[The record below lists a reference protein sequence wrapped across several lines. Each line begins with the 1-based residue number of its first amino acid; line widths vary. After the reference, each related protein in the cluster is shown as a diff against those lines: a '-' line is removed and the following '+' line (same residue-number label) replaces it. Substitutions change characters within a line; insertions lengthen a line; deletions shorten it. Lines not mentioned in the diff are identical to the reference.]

1 VERGPAQRGEPD
13 DWFPGAGELEAIPEQ
28 SLQGDFTEIG
38 ESAII
43 RDSMKNIRNF
53 SIIAHVDHGKS
64 TLADR
69 FIELTG
75 ALSAREL
82 KEQVLDTMDLER
94 ERGITI
100 KAQTV
105 RLTYKSLSGEEVV
118 FDLIDT
124 PGHVDFSYEVS
135 RSLTACEG
143 ALLVIDASQG
153 VEAQTLANAYL
164 AIHNDLVLVPVIN
177 KIDLPQI
184 QIEDSLEQME
194 HIIGLPRSEA
204 ILVSAKTGQG
214 LPELFEA
221 VVQRIPP
228 PQGDPDA
235 PLKALLF
242 DSWFDVY
249 RGVIVLVRVIDGVLR
264 TGDRIVLMASG
275 AEYEAEE
282 VGYLTP
288 KPVKAG
294 ALTTGEVGYL
304 IAGIKKLSDARVGDT
319 VTLRDRPTERPLPGF
334 KEARPMVFC
343 GIFPAGESNIEEL
356 RDAVEKLRLND
367 ASFQYEPEN
376 SPALGLGFR
385 AGFLGLLHR
394 EIVQERLERDYGL
407 SLITTAPSVGYRV
420 TDRKGETFEI
430 HNPSEMPDPTEVA
443 AIEEPIIEAVILT
456 PDRYLGGL
464 FKLLEERRGVQKK
477 MEYIGPGRVLLAYA
491 LPLNEVVFDF
501 YNQLKQLSQG
511 YASLDYEFAG
521 YREGPL
527 VKLDVLINGEAV
539 DALSLIVHEAKAQT
553 TGRALVERMR
563 KVIPRQQYEVALQA
577 AIGKRIIARETVKP
591 FRKDVLAKLYG
602 GDYTRKMKVLE
613 KQKAGKK
620 RMRRVGKVDIPQEA
634 FLAILEV
641 K

>member
-1 VERGPAQRGEPD
+1 MILTPMDR
-13 DWFPGAGELEAIPEQ
+13 
-28 SLQGDFTEIG
+28 
-38 ESAII
+38 
-43 RDSMKNIRNF
+43 IRNF
-53 SIIAHVDHGKS
+53 SIIAHIDHGKS

-75 ALSAREL
+75 ALSSREL
-82 KEQVLDTMDLER
+82 KEQVLDTMELER

-100 KAQTV
+100 KAQTA
-105 RLTYKSLSGEEVV
+105 RLTYKSRSGKEYI
-118 FDLIDT
+118 FNLIDT

-135 RSLTACEG
+135 RSLAACDG

-164 AIHNDLVLVPVIN
+164 AVHNDLHLVPVIN

-184 QIEDSLEQME
+184 QVEETLEQME
-194 HIIGLPRSEA
+194 NVIGLPRGDA
-204 ILVSAKTGQG
+204 LLVSAKTGAG
-214 LPELFEA
+214 VPELFEA
-221 VVQRIPP
+221 VVERIPP
-228 PQGDPDA
+228 PKGDPAA

-242 DSWFDVY
+242 DSWYDPY
-249 RGVIVLVRVIDGVLR
+249 RGGVVLVRIVDGELR
-264 TGDRIVLMASG
+264 RGDRIVLMSMD

-282 VGYLTP
+282 VGFLTP
-288 KPVKAG
+288 KAVKSDV
-294 ALTTGEVGYL
+294 LRSGEVGYL

-319 VTLRDRPTERPLPGF
+319 VTLRRRPAEKALPGF
-334 KEARPMVFC
+334 KPAKPMVFC
-343 GIFPAGESNIEEL
+343 GIFPAGETNIEEL
-356 RDAVEKLRLND
+356 RDAMEKLRLND
-367 ASFQYEPEN
+367 ASFQFEPEN

-394 EIVQERLERDYGL
+394 EIVQERLEREFGL
-407 SLITTAPSVGYRV
+407 TLITTAPSVGYRV
-420 TDRKGETFEI
+420 TTRTGEVLEI
-430 HNPSEMPDPTEVA
+430 HNPSEMPDPASIAMV
-443 AIEEPIIEAVILT
+443 EEPIIDAVILT
-456 PDRYLGGL
+456 PDRYLGAL
-464 FKLLEERRGVQKK
+464 FKLIEERRGEQKK
-477 MEYIGPGRVLLAYA
+477 MEYIGPGRVLLGYA

-501 YNQLKQLSQG
+501 YNQLKSLSQG

-527 VKLDVLINGEAV
+527 VKLDILINGEAV
-539 DALSLIVHEAKAQT
+539 DALSLIVHEDKAYLV
-553 TGRALVERMR
+553 GRALAARMR
-563 KVIPRQQYEVALQA
+563 KVIPRQQYEVAIQA
-577 AIGKRIIARETVKP
+577 ALGKRIIARETVKP

-634 FLAILEV
+634 FLAVLEI

>member
-1 VERGPAQRGEPD
+1 MTV
-13 DWFPGAGELEAIPEQ
+13 
-28 SLQGDFTEIG
+28 
-38 ESAII
+38 
-43 RDSMKNIRNF
+43 SMKNIRNF
-53 SIIAHVDHGKS
+53 SIIAHIDHGKS

-105 RLTYKSLSGEEVV
+105 RLTYRSFSGEQYV

-135 RSLTACEG
+135 RSLAACDG

-204 ILVSAKTGQG
+204 LLVSAKTGQG

-221 VVQRIPP
+221 VVKRIPP
-228 PQGDPDA
+228 PKGNPDA

-242 DSWFDVY
+242 DSWFDTY
-249 RGVIVLVRVIDGVLR
+249 RGVIVLVRVIDGELK

-282 VGYLTP
+282 VGYLAP
-288 KPVKAG
+288 KPVKSG
-294 ALTTGEVGYL
+294 VLKTGEVGYL
-304 IAGIKKLSDARVGDT
+304 IAGIKKLSDARIGDT
-319 VTLRDRPTERPLPGF
+319 VTHRNRPTEKPLPGF
-334 KEARPMVFC
+334 KDAKSMVFC

-356 RDAVEKLRLND
+356 RDAMEKLRLND

-407 SLITTAPSVGYRV
+407 TLITTAPSVGYRV
-420 TDRKGETFEI
+420 TNSKGETVEI
-430 HNPSEMPDPTEVA
+430 HNPSEMPDAVEVT
-443 AIEEPIIEAVILT
+443 AIEEPIIDAVILT

-464 FKLLEERRGVQKK
+464 FKLLEERRGIQKK
-477 MEYIGPGRVLLAYA
+477 MEYIGPGRVLLAYT

-527 VKLDVLINGEAV
+527 VKLDILINGDAV
-539 DALSLIVHEAKAQT
+539 DALSLIVHEEKALT
-553 TGRALVERMR
+553 IGRGLVERMR

>member
-1 VERGPAQRGEPD
+1 MTV
-13 DWFPGAGELEAIPEQ
+13 
-28 SLQGDFTEIG
+28 
-38 ESAII
+38 
-43 RDSMKNIRNF
+43 SMKNIRNF

-105 RLTYKSLSGEEVV
+105 RLTYRSLSGEDYV

-135 RSLTACEG
+135 RSLSACDG

-153 VEAQTLANAYL
+153 VEAQTLANTYL

-194 HIIGLPRSEA
+194 HVIGIPRSEA
-204 ILVSAKTGQG
+204 LLVSAKTGQG

-228 PQGDPDA
+228 PKGDPDA

-242 DSWFDVY
+242 DSWFDTY
-249 RGVIVLVRVIDGVLR
+249 RGVIVLVRILDGELR

-288 KPVKAG
+288 KPVKSDV
-294 ALTTGEVGYL
+294 LRTGEVGYL

-319 VTLRDRPTERPLPGF
+319 VTHRNRPTATPLPGF
-334 KEARPMVFC
+334 KEAKPMVFC

-356 RDAVEKLRLND
+356 RDAMEKLRLND

-407 SLITTAPSVGYRV
+407 TLITTAPSVGYRV
-420 TDRKGETFEI
+420 TTRTGETVEI
-430 HNPSEMPDPTEVA
+430 HNPSEMPEPTEVA
-443 AIEEPIIEAVILT
+443 AIEEPVIEAVILT

-464 FKLLEERRGVQKK
+464 FKLLEERRGIQKK
-477 MEYIGPGRVLLAYA
+477 MEYIGPGRVLLGYS

-511 YASLDYEFAG
+511 YASLDYEFSG

-527 VKLDVLINGEAV
+527 VKIDILINGDAV
-539 DALSLIVHEAKAQT
+539 DALSLVVHEDKAVT
-553 TGRALVERMR
+553 IGRGLVERMR

>member
-1 VERGPAQRGEPD
+1 
-13 DWFPGAGELEAIPEQ
+13 
-28 SLQGDFTEIG
+28 
-38 ESAII
+38 
-43 RDSMKNIRNF
+43 MKNIRNF

-75 ALSAREL
+75 ALSVREL

-105 RLTYKSLSGEEVV
+105 RLTYRSLSGEEYV

-135 RSLTACEG
+135 RSLAACDG

-194 HIIGLPRSEA
+194 HVIGLPRSEA
-204 ILVSAKTGQG
+204 LLVSAKTGQG

-221 VVQRIPP
+221 VVKRIPP
-228 PQGDPDA
+228 PKGNPEA

-242 DSWFDVY
+242 DSWFDSY
-249 RGVIVLVRVIDGVLR
+249 RGVIVLVRVLDGELR
-264 TGDRIVLMASG
+264 TGDKIVLMASG

-282 VGYLTP
+282 VGYLMP
-288 KPVKAG
+288 KPVKSAV
-294 ALTTGEVGYL
+294 LRTGEVGYL
-304 IAGIKKLSDARVGDT
+304 IAGIKKLSDARIGDT
-319 VTLRDRPTERPLPGF
+319 VTHRNRPTEKPLPGF
-334 KEARPMVFC
+334 KDAKSMVFC

-356 RDAVEKLRLND
+356 RDAIEKLRLND
-367 ASFQYEPEN
+367 ASLQYEPEN

-394 EIVQERLERDYGL
+394 EIVQERLEREFGL
-407 SLITTAPSVGYRV
+407 TLITTAPSVGYRV
-420 TDRKGETFEI
+420 TTRAGETVEI
-430 HNPSEMPDPTEVA
+430 HNPAGMPDPTDVTV
-443 AIEEPIIEAVILT
+443 IEEPVIDAVILT

-511 YASLDYEFAG
+511 YASLDYEFSG

-527 VKLDVLINGEAV
+527 VKLDILINGDAI
-539 DALSLIVHEAKAQT
+539 DALSLIVHEDKAQT
-553 TGRALVERMR
+553 IGRGLVERMR

>member
-1 VERGPAQRGEPD
+1 MR
-13 DWFPGAGELEAIPEQ
+13 
-28 SLQGDFTEIG
+28 
-38 ESAII
+38 
-43 RDSMKNIRNF
+43 NIRNF

-82 KEQVLDTMDLER
+82 KEQVLDTMELER

-105 RLTYKSLSGEEVV
+105 RLTYRSRSGEEYV

-135 RSLTACEG
+135 RSLSACDG

-164 AIHNDLVLVPVIN
+164 AVHNDLVLVPVIN

-184 QIEDSLEQME
+184 QIEDALEQME
-194 HIIGLPRSEA
+194 HVIGLPKSEA
-204 ILVSAKTGQG
+204 LLVSAKTGQG

-228 PQGDPDA
+228 PKGDPAA

-249 RGVIVLVRVIDGVLR
+249 RGVIVLIRVLDGELR
-264 TGDRIVLMASG
+264 TGDRITLMASG

-288 KPVKAG
+288 KPVKSG
-294 ALTTGEVGYL
+294 LLRTGEVGYL

-319 VTLRDRPTERPLPGF
+319 VTHRDRPTAAPLAGF
-334 KEARPMVFC
+334 KEAKPMVFC
-343 GIFPAGESNIEEL
+343 GLFPAGESNIEEL
-356 RDAVEKLRLND
+356 RDAMEKLRLND
-367 ASFQYEPEN
+367 ASFQYVPEN

-407 SLITTAPSVGYRV
+407 TLITTAPSVGYRV
-420 TDRKGETFEI
+420 TNRKGETFEI
-430 HNPSEMPDPTEVA
+430 HNPSEMPEPTEIA
-443 AIEEPIIEAVILT
+443 AIEEPVIEAVILT

-477 MEYIGPGRVLLAYA
+477 MEYIGPGRVLLSYL

-511 YASLDYEFAG
+511 YASLDYEFAA

-527 VKLDVLINGEAV
+527 VKLDILINGDPV
-539 DALSLIVHEAKAQT
+539 DALSLIVHEDKAVAI
-553 TGRALVERMR
+553 GRGLVERMR

>member
-1 VERGPAQRGEPD
+1 
-13 DWFPGAGELEAIPEQ
+13 
-28 SLQGDFTEIG
+28 
-38 ESAII
+38 
-43 RDSMKNIRNF
+43 MKNIRNF

-105 RLTYKSLSGEEVV
+105 RLNYKSRSGEDYV

-135 RSLTACEG
+135 RSLAACDG

-153 VEAQTLANAYL
+153 VEAQTLANTYL
-164 AIHNDLVLVPVIN
+164 AVHNDLVLVPVIN

-194 HIIGLPRSEA
+194 HLLGLPRSEA
-204 ILVSAKTGQG
+204 LLVSAKTGQG
-214 LPELFEA
+214 LAELFEA
-221 VVQRIPP
+221 VVERIPP
-228 PQGDPDA
+228 PQGDPEA

-249 RGVIVLVRVIDGVLR
+249 RGAVVLVRVIDGQLR

-282 VGYLTP
+282 IGTLTP
-288 KPVKAG
+288 KPVKADV
-294 ALTTGEVGYL
+294 LKTGEVGYL
-304 IAGIKKLSDARVGDT
+304 VAGIKKLSDARVGDT
-319 VTLRDRPTERPLPGF
+319 ITHRDRRTAKALPGF
-334 KEARPMVFC
+334 KEAKPMVFC

-356 RDAVEKLRLND
+356 RDAMEKLRLND
-367 ASFQYEPEN
+367 ASFQFVPEN

-407 SLITTAPSVGYRV
+407 TLITTAPSVGYRV
-420 TDRKGETFEI
+420 TDRRGETVEI
-430 HNPSEMPDPTEVA
+430 HNPSEMPEPTEVA

-456 PDRYLGGL
+456 PDRYLGNL

-477 MEYIGPGRVLLAYA
+477 MEYIGPGRVLLTYL

-501 YNQLKQLSQG
+501 YNQIKQLSQG

-527 VKLDVLINGEAV
+527 VKLDILINGDPV
-539 DALSLIVHEAKAQT
+539 DALSLIVHEDKAVT
-553 TGRALVERMR
+553 IGRGLVERMR

-613 KQKAGKK
+613 KQKTGKK

>member
-1 VERGPAQRGEPD
+1 
-13 DWFPGAGELEAIPEQ
+13 
-28 SLQGDFTEIG
+28 
-38 ESAII
+38 
-43 RDSMKNIRNF
+43 MKNIRNF

-105 RLTYKSLSGEEVV
+105 RLTYRSRSGEDYI

-135 RSLTACEG
+135 RSLLACDG

-153 VEAQTLANAYL
+153 VEAQTLANTYL
-164 AIHNDLVLVPVIN
+164 AIHNDLVLIPVIN

-184 QIEDSLEQME
+184 QIEDCLEQME
-194 HIIGLPRSEA
+194 HVIGLPRSEA
-204 ILVSAKTGQG
+204 LLVSAKTGQG

-221 VVQRIPP
+221 VVERIPP
-228 PQGDPDA
+228 PKGDPEA

-249 RGVIVLVRVIDGVLR
+249 RGVIVLVRVIDGELK

-282 VGYLTP
+282 VGYLAP
-288 KPVKAG
+288 KPVKSG
-294 ALTTGEVGYL
+294 VLRTGEVGYL
-304 IAGIKKLSDARVGDT
+304 IAGVKKLSDARIGDT
-319 VTLRDRPTERPLPGF
+319 VTHRNRPTEKPLPGF
-334 KEARPMVFC
+334 KDAKPMVFC
-343 GIFPAGESNIEEL
+343 GLFPAGESNIEEL
-356 RDAVEKLRLND
+356 RDAMEKLRLND

-407 SLITTAPSVGYRV
+407 TLITTAPSVGYRV
-420 TDRKGETFEI
+420 TDRKGETVEI
-430 HNPSEMPDPTEVA
+430 HNPSEMPEPTEVS
-443 AIEEPIIEAVILT
+443 AIEEPIIDAVILT

-477 MEYIGPGRVLLAYA
+477 MEYIGPGRVLLAYS

-511 YASLDYEFAG
+511 YASLDYEFSG

-527 VKLDVLINGEAV
+527 VKLDILINGDPV
-539 DALSLIVHEAKAQT
+539 DALSLIVHEDKAVT
-553 TGRALVERMR
+553 IGRGLVERMR

>member
-1 VERGPAQRGEPD
+1 MR
-13 DWFPGAGELEAIPEQ
+13 
-28 SLQGDFTEIG
+28 
-38 ESAII
+38 
-43 RDSMKNIRNF
+43 NIRNF

-75 ALSAREL
+75 ALSSREL
-82 KEQVLDTMDLER
+82 KEQVLDTMELER

-105 RLTYKSLSGEEVV
+105 RLTYRSRSGEEYV

-135 RSLTACEG
+135 RSLSACDG

-164 AIHNDLVLVPVIN
+164 AVHNDLVLVPVIN

-184 QIEDSLEQME
+184 QIEDALEQME
-194 HIIGLPRSEA
+194 HVIGLPKSEA
-204 ILVSAKTGQG
+204 LLVSAKTGQG

-221 VVQRIPP
+221 VVKRIPP
-228 PQGDPDA
+228 PKGDPGA

-249 RGVIVLVRVIDGVLR
+249 RGVIVLLRVLDGELR
-264 TGDRIVLMASG
+264 AGDRITLMASG

-288 KPVKAG
+288 KPVKSG
-294 ALTTGEVGYL
+294 LLRIGEVGYL

-319 VTLRDRPTERPLPGF
+319 VTHRDRPTAAPLPGF
-334 KEARPMVFC
+334 KEAKPMVFC
-343 GIFPAGESNIEEL
+343 GLFPAGESNIEEL
-356 RDAVEKLRLND
+356 RDAMEKLRLND
-367 ASFQYEPEN
+367 ASFQYVPEN

-407 SLITTAPSVGYRV
+407 TLITTAPSVGYRV
-420 TDRKGETFEI
+420 TNRKGETFEI
-430 HNPSEMPDPTEVA
+430 HNPSEMPEPTEIA
-443 AIEEPIIEAVILT
+443 AIEEPVIEAVILT
-456 PDRYLGGL
+456 PDRYLGSL
-464 FKLLEERRGVQKK
+464 FKLFEERRGVQKK
-477 MEYIGPGRVLLAYA
+477 MEYIGPGRVLLTYL

-511 YASLDYEFAG
+511 YASLDYEFAA

-527 VKLDVLINGEAV
+527 VKLDILINGDPV
-539 DALSLIVHEAKAQT
+539 DALSLIVHEDKAVVI
-553 TGRALVERMR
+553 GRGLVERMR

>member
-1 VERGPAQRGEPD
+1 
-13 DWFPGAGELEAIPEQ
+13 
-28 SLQGDFTEIG
+28 
-38 ESAII
+38 
-43 RDSMKNIRNF
+43 MKNIRNF

-105 RLTYKSLSGEEVV
+105 RLSYKSRSGEEYI

-135 RSLTACEG
+135 RSLTACDG

-153 VEAQTLANAYL
+153 VEAQTLANTYL

-194 HIIGLPRSEA
+194 HILGLPRSEA
-204 ILVSAKTGQG
+204 LLVSAKTGQG
-214 LPELFEA
+214 LPDLFEA
-221 VVQRIPP
+221 VVERIPP
-228 PQGDPDA
+228 PKGDPGA

-242 DSWFDVY
+242 DSWFDTY
-249 RGVIVLVRVIDGVLR
+249 RGVVVLVRIIDGELK
-264 TGDRIVLMASG
+264 TGDRIVLMASD

-288 KPVKAG
+288 KPVKSG
-294 ALTTGEVGYL
+294 VLKTGEVGYL

-319 VTLRDRPTERPLPGF
+319 VTHRDRRTAQALPGF
-334 KEARPMVFC
+334 KEAKPMVFC

-356 RDAVEKLRLND
+356 RDAMEKLRLND
-367 ASFQYEPEN
+367 ASFQYVPEN

-407 SLITTAPSVGYRV
+407 TLITTAPSVGYRV
-420 TDRKGETFEI
+420 TDRMGETVEI
-430 HNPSEMPDPTEVA
+430 HNPSEMPEPTEVA
-443 AIEEPIIEAVILT
+443 KIEEPVIEAVILT
-456 PDRYLGGL
+456 PDRYLGNL
-464 FKLLEERRGVQKK
+464 FKILEERRGVQKK
-477 MEYIGPGRVLLAYA
+477 MEYIGPGRVLLTYT

-527 VKLDVLINGEAV
+527 VKLDILINGDPI
-539 DALSLIVHEAKAQT
+539 DALSLIVHEDKAVII
-553 TGRALVERMR
+553 GRGLVERMR

-577 AIGKRIIARETVKP
+577 ALGKRIVARETVKP

>member
-1 VERGPAQRGEPD
+1 MTV
-13 DWFPGAGELEAIPEQ
+13 
-28 SLQGDFTEIG
+28 
-38 ESAII
+38 
-43 RDSMKNIRNF
+43 SMKNIRNF

-82 KEQVLDTMDLER
+82 KEQILDTMDLER

-105 RLTYKSLSGEEVV
+105 RLSYKSLSGEEYV

-184 QIEDSLEQME
+184 QVEDSLEQME

-221 VVQRIPP
+221 VVKRIPP
-228 PQGDPDA
+228 PKGDPDA

-242 DSWFDVY
+242 DSWFDTY
-249 RGVIVLVRVIDGVLR
+249 RGVIVLVRVLDGALR

-282 VGYLTP
+282 VGYLMP

-294 ALTTGEVGYL
+294 ALLAGEVGYL

-319 VTLRDRPTERPLPGF
+319 VTHRNRPTERPLPGF
-334 KEARPMVFC
+334 KESKPMVFC
-343 GIFPAGESNIEEL
+343 GIFPAGDSNIEEL
-356 RDAVEKLRLND
+356 RDAMEKLRLND

-420 TDRKGETFEI
+420 TNRKGETVEI
-430 HNPSEMPDPTEVA
+430 HNPSEMPEPTEVA

-539 DALSLIVHEAKAQT
+539 DALSLVVHEDKSIT
-553 TGRALVERMR
+553 IGRALVERMR

>member
-1 VERGPAQRGEPD
+1 MR
-13 DWFPGAGELEAIPEQ
+13 
-28 SLQGDFTEIG
+28 
-38 ESAII
+38 
-43 RDSMKNIRNF
+43 NIRNF

-82 KEQVLDTMDLER
+82 KEQVLDTMELER

-105 RLTYKSLSGEEVV
+105 RLTYRSRSGEDYV
-118 FDLIDT
+118 FNLIDT

-135 RSLTACEG
+135 RSLSACDG

-153 VEAQTLANAYL
+153 VEAQTLANTYL
-164 AIHNDLVLVPVIN
+164 AVHNDLVLVPVIN

-194 HIIGLPRSEA
+194 HILGLPRSEA
-204 ILVSAKTGQG
+204 LLVSAKTGQG

-221 VVQRIPP
+221 VVERIPP
-228 PQGDPDA
+228 PQGDPAA

-249 RGVIVLVRVIDGVLR
+249 RGVVVLVRVVDGELR
-264 TGDRIVLMASG
+264 AGDRIVLMASG

-288 KPVKAG
+288 KPVKSG
-294 ALTTGEVGYL
+294 VLRTGEVGYL
-304 IAGIKKLSDARVGDT
+304 VAGIKKLSDARVGDT
-319 VTLRDRPTERPLPGF
+319 VTRRSRPAAAPFPGF
-334 KEARPMVFC
+334 KEAKPMVFC

-356 RDAVEKLRLND
+356 RDAMEKLRLND

-407 SLITTAPSVGYRV
+407 TLITTAPSVGYRV
-420 TDRKGETFEI
+420 TDRKGETAEI
-430 HNPSEMPDPTEVA
+430 HNPSEMPEPTEVA
-443 AIEEPIIEAVILT
+443 AIEEPVIEAVILT
-456 PDRYLGGL
+456 PDRYLGVL

-477 MEYIGPGRVLLAYA
+477 MEYIGPGRVLLTYL

-501 YNQLKQLSQG
+501 YSQLKQLSQG

-527 VKLDVLINGEAV
+527 VKLDILINGDPV
-539 DALSLIVHEAKAQT
+539 DALSLIVHEAKSVAI
-553 TGRALVERMR
+553 GRGLVERMR

-577 AIGKRIIARETVKP
+577 AIGKRIVARETVKP

>member
-1 VERGPAQRGEPD
+1 
-13 DWFPGAGELEAIPEQ
+13 
-28 SLQGDFTEIG
+28 
-38 ESAII
+38 
-43 RDSMKNIRNF
+43 MKNIRNF

-75 ALSAREL
+75 AMSSREL

-105 RLTYKSLSGEEVV
+105 RLTYKSLSGEEYV

-135 RSLTACEG
+135 RSLSACDG

-153 VEAQTLANAYL
+153 VEAQTLANTYL
-164 AIHNDLVLVPVIN
+164 AVHNDLVLVPVIN

-194 HIIGLPRSEA
+194 HILGLPRSDA
-204 ILVSAKTGQG
+204 LLVSAKTGQG

-221 VVQRIPP
+221 VVARIPP
-228 PQGDPDA
+228 PKGDPDA

-242 DSWFDVY
+242 DSWFDTY
-249 RGVIVLVRVIDGVLR
+249 RGVIVLVRIIDGELK
-264 TGDRIVLMASG
+264 TGDRIILMASG

-288 KPVKAG
+288 KPVKSDV
-294 ALTTGEVGYL
+294 LKTGEVGYL
-304 IAGIKKLSDARVGDT
+304 VAGVKKLSDARVGDT
-319 VTLRDRPTERPLPGF
+319 VTLRNNPTAAPLPGF
-334 KEARPMVFC
+334 KESKPMVFC

-356 RDAVEKLRLND
+356 RDAMEKLRLND

-407 SLITTAPSVGYRV
+407 TLITTAPSVGYRV

-430 HNPSEMPDPTEVA
+430 HNPSEMPEPTEVA
-443 AIEEPIIEAVILT
+443 MIEEPVIEAVILT

-464 FKLLEERRGVQKK
+464 FKLLEERRGIQKK
-477 MEYIGPGRVLLAYA
+477 MEYIGPGRVLLGYT

-511 YASLDYEFAG
+511 YASLDYEFTG
-521 YREGPL
+521 YRRGPL
-527 VKLDVLINGEAV
+527 VKLDILINGDAV
-539 DALSLIVHEAKAQT
+539 DALSLVVHEDKAVAI
-553 TGRALVERMR
+553 GRGLVERMR

-577 AIGKRIIARETVKP
+577 AIGKRIVARETVKP

>member
-1 VERGPAQRGEPD
+1 MGLPMDR
-13 DWFPGAGELEAIPEQ
+13 
-28 SLQGDFTEIG
+28 
-38 ESAII
+38 
-43 RDSMKNIRNF
+43 IRNF

-105 RLTYKSLSGEEVV
+105 RLTYRSRSGEEYV

-135 RSLTACEG
+135 RSLSACDG

-164 AIHNDLVLVPVIN
+164 AIQSDLVIVPVVN

-184 QIEDSLEQME
+184 HIEDSLEQIE
-194 HIIGLPRSEA
+194 HVIGLPRSEA
-204 ILVSAKTGQG
+204 LLVSAKTGQG

-221 VVQRIPP
+221 VVERIPP
-228 PQGDPDA
+228 PKGDPAA

-242 DSWFDVY
+242 DSWFDTY
-249 RGVIVLVRVIDGVLR
+249 RGVIVLVRVLDGALR

-288 KPVKAG
+288 KPVKSG
-294 ALTTGEVGYL
+294 ALRTGEVGYL

-319 VTLRDRPTERPLPGF
+319 VTHRNRPTERPLPGF
-334 KEARPMVFC
+334 KESKPMVFC
-343 GIFPAGESNIEEL
+343 GLFPAGESNIEEL
-356 RDAVEKLRLND
+356 RDAMEKLRLND

-407 SLITTAPSVGYRV
+407 TLITTAPSVGYRV
-420 TDRKGETFEI
+420 TDRKGETVEI
-430 HNPSEMPDPTEVA
+430 HNPSEMPGPTEVA
-443 AIEEPIIEAVILT
+443 AIEEPVIEAVILT

-477 MEYIGPGRVLLAYA
+477 MEYIGPGRVLLTYL

-511 YASLDYEFAG
+511 YASLDYEFSG

-527 VKLDVLINGEAV
+527 VKLDILINGEPV
-539 DALSLIVHEAKAQT
+539 DALSLIVHEDKAVT
-553 TGRALVERMR
+553 VGRGLVERMR

-577 AIGKRIIARETVKP
+577 AIGKRIIARETVKA

>member
-1 VERGPAQRGEPD
+1 
-13 DWFPGAGELEAIPEQ
+13 
-28 SLQGDFTEIG
+28 
-38 ESAII
+38 
-43 RDSMKNIRNF
+43 MKNIRNF
-53 SIIAHVDHGKS
+53 SIIAHIDHGKS

-75 ALSAREL
+75 ALSSREL
-82 KEQVLDTMDLER
+82 KEQILDTMDLER

-105 RLTYKSLSGEEVV
+105 RLNYKSRSGEDYVL
-118 FDLIDT
+118 DLIDT

-135 RSLTACEG
+135 RSLSACDG

-153 VEAQTLANAYL
+153 VEAQTLANTYL
-164 AIHNDLVLVPVIN
+164 ALHNDLVLVPVIN

-194 HIIGLPRSEA
+194 HVIGLPRSEA
-204 ILVSAKTGQG
+204 LLVSAKTGQG

-221 VVQRIPP
+221 VVERIPP
-228 PQGDPDA
+228 PKGDPEA

-242 DSWFDVY
+242 DSWFDTY
-249 RGVIVLVRVIDGVLR
+249 RGVVVLVRILDGELK

-294 ALTTGEVGYL
+294 VLKTGEVGYL

-319 VTLRDRPTERPLPGF
+319 VTHRDRPTAAPLPGF
-334 KEARPMVFC
+334 KEAKPMVFC
-343 GIFPAGESNIEEL
+343 GLFPAGDSNIEEL
-356 RDAVEKLRLND
+356 RDAMEKLRLND

-407 SLITTAPSVGYRV
+407 TLITTAPSVGYRV

-430 HNPSEMPDPTEVA
+430 HNPSEMPEPTEVA
-443 AIEEPIIEAVILT
+443 EIEEPIIEAVILT

-477 MEYIGPGRVLLAYA
+477 MEYIGPGRVLLSYT

-511 YASLDYEFAG
+511 YASLDYEFSG
-521 YREGPL
+521 YRGGPL
-527 VKLDVLINGEAV
+527 VKLDILINGDAV
-539 DALSLIVHEAKAQT
+539 DALSLIVHEDKAVT
-553 TGRALVERMR
+553 IGRGLVERMR

>member
-1 VERGPAQRGEPD
+1 
-13 DWFPGAGELEAIPEQ
+13 
-28 SLQGDFTEIG
+28 
-38 ESAII
+38 
-43 RDSMKNIRNF
+43 MKNIRNF

-82 KEQVLDTMDLER
+82 KEQVLDTMELER

-105 RLTYKSLSGEEVV
+105 RLTYKSLSGEDYI

-135 RSLTACEG
+135 RSLLACDG

-153 VEAQTLANAYL
+153 VEAQTLANTYL
-164 AIHNDLVLVPVIN
+164 ALHNDLVLVPVIN
-177 KIDLPQI
+177 KIDLPQV

-204 ILVSAKTGQG
+204 LLVSAKTGQG

-221 VVQRIPP
+221 VVDRIPP
-228 PQGDPDA
+228 PKGDPAA

-242 DSWFDVY
+242 DSWFDTY
-249 RGVIVLVRVIDGVLR
+249 RGVIVLVRIIDGELR
-264 TGDRIVLMASG
+264 TDDRIVLMASG

-282 VGYLTP
+282 VGYLAP
-288 KPVKAG
+288 KPVKSG
-294 ALTTGEVGYL
+294 ALKTGEVGYL
-304 IAGIKKLSDARVGDT
+304 IAGIKKLSDARIGDT
-319 VTLRDRPTERPLPGF
+319 VTHRNRPTAKPLPGF
-334 KEARPMVFC
+334 KDAKPMVFC

-356 RDAVEKLRLND
+356 RDAMEKLRLND

-394 EIVQERLERDYGL
+394 EIVQERLERDFGL
-407 SLITTAPSVGYRV
+407 TLITTAPSVGYRV
-420 TDRKGETFEI
+420 TTQAGGTVEI
-430 HNPSEMPDPTEVA
+430 HNPSEMPEPTRIVL
-443 AIEEPIIEAVILT
+443 IEEPVIDAVILT

-527 VKLDVLINGEAV
+527 VKLDILINGEAV
-539 DALSLIVHEAKAQT
+539 DALSLIVHEDKAQAI
-553 TGRALVERMR
+553 GRGLVERMR

-577 AIGKRIIARETVKP
+577 AVGKRIIARETVKA

>member
-1 VERGPAQRGEPD
+1 
-13 DWFPGAGELEAIPEQ
+13 
-28 SLQGDFTEIG
+28 
-38 ESAII
+38 
-43 RDSMKNIRNF
+43 MKNIRNF

-82 KEQVLDTMDLER
+82 KEQVLDTMELER

-105 RLTYKSLSGEEVV
+105 RLTYKSRSGEEYV

-135 RSLTACEG
+135 RSLSACDG

-184 QIEDSLEQME
+184 QIEDSLEQIE
-194 HIIGLPRSEA
+194 HVIGLPRSEA
-204 ILVSAKTGQG
+204 LLVSAKTGQG

-221 VVQRIPP
+221 VVARIPP
-228 PQGDPDA
+228 PKGDPGA

-242 DSWFDVY
+242 DSWFDTY
-249 RGVIVLVRVIDGVLR
+249 RGVIVLVRIIDGELR
-264 TGDRIVLMASG
+264 AGDRITLMASG

-288 KPVKAG
+288 KPVKSE
-294 ALTTGEVGYL
+294 ALRTGEVGYL
-304 IAGIKKLSDARVGDT
+304 VAGIKKLSDARVGDT
-319 VTLRDRPTERPLPGF
+319 VTLRNRPTAKPLPGF
-334 KEARPMVFC
+334 KEAKPMVFC
-343 GIFPAGESNIEEL
+343 GIFPAGASNIEEL
-356 RDAVEKLRLND
+356 RDAMEKLRLND

-407 SLITTAPSVGYRV
+407 TLITTAPSVGYRV

-430 HNPSEMPDPTEVA
+430 HNPSEMPESTEVTM
-443 AIEEPIIEAVILT
+443 IEEPIIEAVILT

-477 MEYIGPGRVLLAYA
+477 MEYIGPGRVLLTYT

-511 YASLDYEFAG
+511 YASLDYEFSG

-527 VKLDVLINGEAV
+527 VKLDILINGDPI
-539 DALSLIVHEAKAQT
+539 DALSLIVHEDKVVT
-553 TGRALVERMR
+553 IGRALVERMR

>member
-1 VERGPAQRGEPD
+1 
-13 DWFPGAGELEAIPEQ
+13 
-28 SLQGDFTEIG
+28 
-38 ESAII
+38 
-43 RDSMKNIRNF
+43 MKNIRNF

-82 KEQVLDTMDLER
+82 KEQVLDTMELER

-105 RLTYKSLSGEEVV
+105 RLSYRSRSGEDYV

-135 RSLTACEG
+135 RSLSACDG

-164 AIHNDLVLVPVIN
+164 AVHNDLVLVPVIN

-194 HIIGLPRSEA
+194 HVIGLPKSEA
-204 ILVSAKTGQG
+204 LLVSAKTGLG

-221 VVQRIPP
+221 VVERIPP
-228 PQGDPDA
+228 PKGDPDA

-249 RGVIVLVRVIDGVLR
+249 RGVVVLVRIVDGELR

-282 VGYLTP
+282 IGYLTP
-288 KPVKAG
+288 KPVKSDI
-294 ALTTGEVGYL
+294 LRTGEVGYL
-304 IAGIKKLSDARVGDT
+304 VAGIKKLGDARVGDT
-319 VTLRDRPTERPLPGF
+319 VTHRNRRTAAPLPGF
-334 KEARPMVFC
+334 KEAKSMVFC

-356 RDAVEKLRLND
+356 RDAMEKLRLND

-407 SLITTAPSVGYRV
+407 TLITTAPSVGYRV
-420 TDRKGETFEI
+420 TTRKGETLEI
-430 HNPSEMPDPTEVA
+430 HNPSEMPEPTEVA
-443 AIEEPIIEAVILT
+443 AIEEPVIEAVILT

-477 MEYIGPGRVLLAYA
+477 MEYIGPGRVLLTYS

-527 VKLDVLINGEAV
+527 VKLDILINGDPV
-539 DALSLIVHEAKAQT
+539 DALSLIVHEDKAVPI
-553 TGRALVERMR
+553 GRALTERMR